1 MEANGR
7 PSAAAWEMAKKE
19 MKDGVVREVVR
30 LERES
35 VIPILKPRLVMK
47 LAYLIGTTHLSCI
60 SWFRSYSGVA
70 LQEKMADEIKNA
82 FFLSFHSI
90 CNSGSG
96 NDDIVDLGCVI
107 SYGMSLYHKL
117 LDQVIIGVVVSLA

>member
-1 MEANGR
+1 LDADGQ
-7 PSAAAWEMAKKE
+7 PATASAAAWEMAKKE

-35 VIPILKPRLVMK
+35 VIPILKPKLVMK

-70 LQEKMADEIKNA
+70 LQGKKWERKSKTY
-82 FFLSFHSI
+82 FFSPFLSI

-96 NDDIVDLGCVI
+96 NDDTVDLWLC
-107 SYGMSLYHKL
+107 H
-117 LDQVIIGVVVSLA
+117 